1 MTKTFNIA
9 GYTKLS
15 GQYKAR
21 FANGTVAE
29 RTRVLK
35 RDNHADIHLVEL
47 PKAMSKSEAAQFVL
61 DSLTTVEPAV
71 VEVAVA
77 ARTPLTAKSVTFV
90 FRVVAVAVTVLF
102 VAAPVEYAPFPKA
115 KVPENLP
122 KLAATGLASVRAAD
136 VVPEATLEKAAATSL
151 AVMFTRAVKVRPL
164 TVTKSLGLSAL
175 NVMTFDSVVA
185 AAAPWATF
193 AIVTKLALVP
203 VAAKSATAVFVEV
216 DVNLTTELG
225 SV

>member
-1 MTKTFNIA
+1 
-9 GYTKLS
+9 
-15 GQYKAR
+15 
-21 FANGTVAE
+21 
-29 RTRVLK
+29 
-35 RDNHADIHLVEL
+35 VEG
-47 PKAMSKSEAAQFVL
+47 
-61 DSLTTVEPAV
+61 
-71 VEVAVA
+71 VA
-77 ARTPLTAKSVTFV
+77 ATEVLAAAKTPLTAKSVTFELAV
-90 FRVVAVAVTVLF
+90 TEVAVTVP
-102 VAAPVEYAPFPKA
+102 VEVEAPVENPVVN
-115 KVPENLP
+115 VPVNLP
-122 KLAATGLASVRAAD
+122 KLAATELASVTVAA
-136 VVPEATLEKAAATSL
+136 VAPEAMLEKAAATSL
-151 AVMFTRAVKVRPL
+151 AVMFTRAVKVKPL

>member
-1 MTKTFNIA
+1 ME
-9 GYTKLS
+9 G
-15 GQYKAR
+15 
-21 FANGTVAE
+21 
-29 RTRVLK
+29 
-35 RDNHADIHLVEL
+35 
-47 PKAMSKSEAAQFVL
+47 
-61 DSLTTVEPAV
+61 
-71 VEVAVA
+71 VA
-77 ARTPLTAKSVTFV
+77 ATEVLAAAKTPLTAKSVTCELAV
-90 FRVVAVAVTVLF
+90 TEVAVTVP
-102 VAAPVEYAPFPKA
+102 VEVEAPVENPVVN
-115 KVPENLP
+115 VPVNLP
-122 KLAATGLASVRAAD
+122 KLAATELARVTVAA
-136 VVPEATLEKAAATSL
+136 VAPEAMLEKAAATSL
-151 AVMFTRAVKVRPL
+151 AVMFTRAVKVKPL

>member
-1 MTKTFNIA
+1 ME
-9 GYTKLS
+9 G
-15 GQYKAR
+15 
-21 FANGTVAE
+21 
-29 RTRVLK
+29 
-35 RDNHADIHLVEL
+35 
-47 PKAMSKSEAAQFVL
+47 
-61 DSLTTVEPAV
+61 
-71 VEVAVA
+71 VA
-77 ARTPLTAKSVTFV
+77 ATEVPVAAKTPLTANSATFELAVTE
-90 FRVVAVAVTVLF
+90 VAVTVP
-102 VAAPVEYAPFPKA
+102 VEVEAPVENPVVN
-115 KVPENLP
+115 VPVNLP
-122 KLAATGLASVRAAD
+122 KLAATGLANVMVAE
-136 VVPEATLEKAAATSL
+136 VVPEAMLEKAAATSL